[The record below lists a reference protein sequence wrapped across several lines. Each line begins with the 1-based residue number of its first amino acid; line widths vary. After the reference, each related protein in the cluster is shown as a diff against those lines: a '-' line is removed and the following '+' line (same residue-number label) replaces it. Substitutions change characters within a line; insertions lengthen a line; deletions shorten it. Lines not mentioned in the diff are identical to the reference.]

1 MIMVQEYDVNRA
13 EGDVDKIVQK
23 RFFPSEKMGVFIDV
37 GAARPDFLSVSSLY
51 RATGWKIIA
60 IEPNPDFCKL
70 HEDLGHEVLQYACGD
85 HDEDDV
91 EFSVVDSHGISYEK
105 GNVSFES
112 FSSLGIKESY
122 ANLTDDLDVKKI
134 KVNLRKLDTLLKT
147 YAPNIASIDILSIDV
162 EGWELEVIDGLDVEK
177 YQPRVMIVENL
188 FNERKY
194 SKYMKDINYVLWK
207 RIYPNDVYVRN
218 DILIGIEKY
227 TRSLYQKY
235 ILCCRK

>member
-1 MIMVQEYDVNRA
+1 MVQEYDVNRA